1 MCAQHVLTTHL
12 TFTLHTRNPHASTT
26 ENQTLKRIKMSG
38 SSFGKLFK
46 VTTFGESHCYGVGA
60 IVDGVPPRMDLSEE
74 DIQTQLTRR
83 RPGQSALSTPRNE
96 EDQVHTAR
104 SPL

>member
-1 MCAQHVLTTHL
+1 
-12 TFTLHTRNPHASTT
+12 
-26 ENQTLKRIKMSG
+26 MSG

-60 IVDGVPPRMDLSEE
+60 IVDGVPPRMDLAEE

-96 EDQVHTAR
+96 EDQVCARARTAR
-104 SPL
+104 SFVVLCSSRLHIVSVWIASWHINCR

>member
-1 MCAQHVLTTHL
+1 VLNSALTTHH
-12 TFTLHTRNPHASTT
+12 TFTLHTHTPHASTT
-26 ENQTLKRIKMSG
+26 KNQTLKRIKMSG